1 MKVVIHDLT
10 KEEWEKIAD
19 RYAGWHVIAA
29 NKKGNPCIGCFGCWV
44 KDPGECVIKDG
55 VDNVGTLMHHAEE
68 VTVISRYTYGGFSS
82 HVKRVFD
89 RSIGGVLPFFEVV
102 DGEMHHKKRYE
113 KCVPMT
119 FVFRG
124 KNLTEE
130 EKAQG
135 KKYVE
140 AVCRN
145 LRSSVKGVSFEE
157 TEDLGID
164 IENAGGSSA
173 WKKNS
178 KKSQVSEELP
188 EHTTIL
194 LNCSL
199 RADNANSKKFL
210 DRLSTGIAGNKK
222 HINLSTYLKKKEELI
237 PMLMQADKVV
247 LGIPLYVDGIPSA
260 PLQLME
266 KMEQILS
273 QVAQGD
279 AKADAKTDAWA
290 DSTNVKN
297 KRIYVVANMGLYESR
312 QLSNLLYMVRS
323 WCDKC
328 GMIYSGG
335 VAIGAGEML
344 GNMMK
349 AQRIDKGPA
358 GNVAVAFDRL
368 VNAMNADDGMEDA
381 FVEPAGFPRKIY
393 MFLANLG
400 WPGDGKKNGL
410 KKKDLYRQK

>member
-1 MKVVIHDLT
+1 
-10 KEEWEKIAD
+10 
-19 RYAGWHVIAA
+19 
-29 NKKGNPCIGCFGCWV
+29 
-44 KDPGECVIKDG
+44 
-55 VDNVGTLMHHAEE
+55 
-68 VTVISRYTYGGFSS
+68 
-82 HVKRVFD
+82 
-89 RSIGGVLPFFEVV
+89 
-102 DGEMHHKKRYE
+102 
-113 KCVPMT
+113 
-119 FVFRG
+119 
-124 KNLTEE
+124 
-130 EKAQG
+130 
-135 KKYVE
+135 
-140 AVCRN
+140 
-145 LRSSVKGVSFEE
+145 
-157 TEDLGID
+157 
-164 IENAGGSSA
+164 
-173 WKKNS
+173 
-178 KKSQVSEELP
+178 
-188 EHTTIL
+188 
-194 LNCSL
+194 
-199 RADNANSKKFL
+199 
-210 DRLSTGIAGNKK
+210 
-222 HINLSTYLKKKEELI
+222 
-237 PMLMQADKVV
+237 MLMQADKVV

-273 QVAQGD
+273 QVAQGE
-279 AKADAKTDAWA
+279 AKADAKTDDWA

-368 VNAMNADDGMEDA
+368 VNAMNVNDGMEDV